1 MNNLYQQLNQ
11 NSQLLSRNNLKTLI
25 NTFKTSNNPQQ
36 LLTNLIKTNPQ
47 AQNVLNLIQNSNK
60 NPKQLFYELASQK
73 GVDPQTILQLFN

>member
-60 NPKQLFYELASQK
+60 NPK
-73 GVDPQTILQLFN
+73 